1 MNYEDILLVVSIL
14 KTLLVICYIS
24 VYQTQFAT
32 SDKKKTQADV
42 FSDSVG

>member
-14 KTLLVICYIS
+14 KTLLVIYYIS
-24 VYQTQFAT
+24 VYQTLP

>member
-14 KTLLVICYIS
+14 KTLLVIYYIS
-24 VYQTQFAT
+24 VYQTFAS
-32 SDKKKTQADV
+32 SDEKKNQADV

>member
-14 KTLLVICYIS
+14 KTLLVIYYIS
-24 VYQTQFAT
+24 VYQTQFA

>member
-14 KTLLVICYIS
+14 KTLLVIYYIS
-24 VYQTQFAT
+24 MYQTL
-32 SDKKKTQADV
+32 DKKKTQTDV